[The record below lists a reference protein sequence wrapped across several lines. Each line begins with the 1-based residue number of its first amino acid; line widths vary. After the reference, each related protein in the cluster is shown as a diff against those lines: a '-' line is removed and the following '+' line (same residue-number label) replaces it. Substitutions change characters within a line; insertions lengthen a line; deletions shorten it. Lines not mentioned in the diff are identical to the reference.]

1 MDWMLCVQSYI
12 KVVEEGSFSQAAYQ
26 LNTSGSA
33 ISKRI
38 NWLETRVG
46 VQLLQRT
53 TRSILQTEAGI
64 LFYQRSRL
72 QLDQWQSLV
81 DEARAI
87 NQTPA
92 GILKIGA
99 TIAIGS
105 KFIVKYLDE
114 FLRTYPQIKV
124 QLLTTLPG
132 QMPEQNVDVFISRE
146 LEKLNTHSYKAIS
159 LFKSHSDFFASPS
172 YLQKYGQPQSIND
185 LENHNMLIW
194 GERPIREVKL
204 STGKRLILRGNFA
217 TTNPEALFYGAKCG
231 MGILLANRKMLT
243 EEIESGELIQVLI
256 EINAEQSSVY
266 AYYPTLDFEHTRTQV
281 FIKYLKEKLHQE
293 ANHHAKGC

>member
-1 MDWMLCVQSYI
+1 MLCVQSYI

-81 DEARAI
+81 DEARSI

-124 QLLTTLPG
+124 QLLATLPG

-159 LFKSHSDFFASPS
+159 LFKSHSEFFASPS
-172 YLQKYGQPQSIND
+172 YVTIYPLCRFRQTK
-185 LENHNMLIW
+185 
-194 GERPIREVKL
+194 
-204 STGKRLILRGNFA
+204 KRK
-217 TTNPEALFYGAKCG
+217 P
-231 MGILLANRKMLT
+231 
-243 EEIESGELIQVLI
+243 
-256 EINAEQSSVY
+256 
-266 AYYPTLDFEHTRTQV
+266 
-281 FIKYLKEKLHQE
+281 
-293 ANHHAKGC
+293 

>member
-1 MDWMLCVQSYI
+1 MDWMQCVHSYI
-12 KVVEEGSFSQAAYQ
+12 KVVEEGSFSQAAFQ

-38 NWLETRVG
+38 NWLEERVG

-53 TRSILQTEAGI
+53 TRSIVQTEAGI

-81 DEARAI
+81 DEARSI

-99 TIAIGS
+99 TITIGS
-105 KFIVKYLDE
+105 KFIVKYLDD
-114 FLRTYPQIKV
+114 FLRAYPQIKI

-132 QMPEQNVDVFISRE
+132 QIPEQNVDVFISRE
-146 LEKLNTHSYKAIS
+146 LEKMNTHSYKAIS
-159 LFKSHSDFFASPS
+159 LFKSHSKFFASPS
-172 YLQKYGQPQSIND
+172 YLKKYGSPQTIQD
-185 LENHNMLIW
+185 LENHNILIW
-194 GERPIREVKL
+194 GERPVREVKL
-204 STGKRLILRGNFA
+204 STGKRFILRGNFA

-231 MGILLANRKMLT
+231 MGILLANRRLISD
-243 EEIESGELIQVLI
+243 EIESGELIQVLAD
-256 EINAEQSSVY
+256 INAEQSSVY
-266 AYYPTLDFEHTRTQV
+266 AYFPTLDFEHTRTQV
-281 FIKYLKEKLHQE
+281 FIKYLKQKLHNQ
-293 ANHHAKGC
+293 